1 MSNPALSSARTA
13 SISASR
19 SLSRRS
25 TRATSGAAVS
35 PAAALRGWV
44 AVLVFAP
51 LLAACGGSS
60 AADYARETIPTGSG
74 SLGGETAAASAAPS
88 AEAEVGF
95 MRVGDV
101 TPASLAEAPTTTAA
115 APPPPPVDPS
125 GPRKAST
132 GAMATASPNARGASD
147 SGGGQTKA
155 SDERGHEAPKPA
167 PNAAVVDSNGNLSEA
182 EVRATIVSR
191 QSTFRECYELGASST
206 ASFSGTVQLKVAIGP
221 TGSVASV
228 DILTSTTKNAQVD
241 SCVTQAVR
249 RIQFPAKGNG
259 AVVAFPIEFGR

>member
-1 MSNPALSSARTA
+1 MSNPASSSARTA
-13 SISASR
+13 SIPSRRASR
-19 SLSRRS
+19 
-25 TRATSGAAVS
+25 AWI
-35 PAAALRGWV
+35 AAL
-44 AVLVFAP
+44 AFAP

-60 AADYARETIPTGSG
+60 ATDYARETIPTGG
-74 SLGGETAAASAAPS
+74 SATGGETPAASAAAS

-115 APPPPPVDPS
+115 APPPPPNDPS
-125 GPRKAST
+125 GPKKAST
-132 GAMATASPNARGASD
+132 GAMATASPNARGGSD

-167 PNAAVVDSNGNLSEA
+167 PHAAVVDSNGNLSEA
-182 EVRATIVSR
+182 EVRATIVSK

-206 ASFSGTVQLKVAIGP
+206 ASFSGTVQLKVSIGP

-228 DILTSTTKNAQVD
+228 DVLTSTTKNAQVD